1 MTTDEKLDKISSDLV
16 EVSAMLKMACEV
28 QSRHNSAIYG
38 NGKDG
43 LITRASLT
51 EDNIQKLEETTEKT
65 NEAFDDHK
73 TIFYK
78 LSGRIN
84 FHLGKMAL
92 LSAIITAI
100 ALFIFTQ
107 YLKAFGA

>member
-43 LITRASLT
+43 LLTRASLC
-51 EDNIQKLEETTEKT
+51 EDDIEGLSKAHSSVKQKVTDLTKEV
-65 NEAFDDHK
+65 NV
-73 TIFYK
+73 
-78 LSGRIN
+78 G
-84 FHLGKMAL
+84 LGKMVGV
-92 LSAIITAI
+92 SIGISSIIVVIGFMIKMAG
-100 ALFIFTQ
+100 FF
-107 YLKAFGA
+107 K